1 MNTPT
6 DAVLPVADEGQPV
19 PANGQNSA
27 MQRLAGLSQNDYV
40 ASCSHYPAGTP
51 LDRTFRCL
59 CLLESVPPKQG
70 SPSTNAPRDA
80 YDMHTI
86 PWLHDLLGE
95 PEGDR

>member
-1 MNTPT
+1 MIGKRVTAVTTPWSRKLTVAPLLQTRIGVMNTPT

-59 CLLESVPPKQG
+59 CLLKSVP
-70 SPSTNAPRDA
+70 T
-80 YDMHTI
+80 
-86 PWLHDLLGE
+86 
-95 PEGDR
+95 